1 MTEMSATQNLI
12 GICEMTE
19 FDYEYK
25 DVFEVIGKPNVSV
38 SLTPNELHALQAKF
52 PINYIKFLG
61 VVGTGTFK
69 NGYFQICRPAEYK
82 PVIKMI
88 FEHDTLIDHKIM
100 HIIGISAFGDML
112 IWEENTSEI
121 TVEQWRHWVTQ
132 FPVRHDP
139 AADAEGNRGSRQIAG
154 SIYGLATNSDQYD
167 ESGEELFERCLA
179 AYGPVK
185 PGQIYA
191 PRLAPA
197 FGGTTN
203 LEDFRVVSALE
214 AMAINVQMAPFQ
226 LMDFS
231 EFDRPKVIRQIG
243 AA

>member
-1 MTEMSATQNLI
+1 MAD
-12 GICEMTE
+12 
-19 FDYEYK
+19 FDHEYK
-25 DVFEVIGKPNVSV
+25 DILEVIGKPNESIRFDHTFL
-38 SLTPNELHALQAKF
+38 STLEGKF
-52 PINYIKFLG
+52 PRNYLKFLD
-61 VVGTGTFK
+61 VVGAGTFK
-69 NGYFQICRPAEYK
+69 DGYFQICRPDQYQL
-82 PVIKMI
+82 VVKMI
-88 FEHDTLIDHKIM
+88 FEHDPLIDFKIM
-100 HIIGISAFGDML
+100 HLIGITAFGDML
-112 IWEENTSEI
+112 LWEEDKSEI
-121 TVEQWRHWVTQ
+121 TVDQWQHWITQ
-132 FPVRHDP
+132 HLVRTDPV
-139 AADAEGNRGSRQIAG
+139 ADAEGNRGSRQIAG
-154 SIYGLATNSDQYD
+154 GIYGLATNSDQYD
-167 ESGEELFERCLA
+167 ENGDELFERCLA

-203 LEDFRVVSALE
+203 LEDFRIVSALE